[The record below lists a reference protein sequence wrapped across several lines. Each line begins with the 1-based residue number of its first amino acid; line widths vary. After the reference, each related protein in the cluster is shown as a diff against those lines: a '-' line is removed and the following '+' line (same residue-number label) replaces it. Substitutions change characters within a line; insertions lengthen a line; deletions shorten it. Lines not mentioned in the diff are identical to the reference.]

1 MLSDTNHT
9 PIHESNRK
17 RINKQ
22 KKEIMKRKKLLIALL
37 VVLAGLSGRHAV
49 AQPEIRYP
57 NPAYLH
63 WEEPCTDNFGYFW
76 NSGVGEVWFPGTGAD
91 FTDFIWPS
99 NMGEEVYTKNG
110 CAVNPFGTADSMQT
124 LYGVAIPVIPITTG
138 VPPLP
143 PMMDR
148 RITFDILLYSF
159 TPGDSLVQLV
169 KSQTFAVEEDQ
180 SPDLYMVFKE
190 YDYAS
195 GNPSPF
201 HDTLVKF
208 PMREFYF
215 DSPQKMYGNFFVGIH
230 STDTFVTAMGVLCN
244 NSCCHSGYAGFIDM
258 DKKMFLAYVSCGSS
272 SICCSSEGIYDGLDW
287 HPHGVAVPMTETVY
301 GSSSQFVYPI
311 LRPQGYL
318 NATTPEKE
326 AGNVRLLPNPA
337 RTRVTVEAD
346 CAIRNVEVMD
356 MLGSVI
362 LLERYDGDVRSATLD
377 VSNLAQGSYVVKVK
391 TEQNVSVQKLI
402 VGN

>member
-1 MLSDTNHT
+1 
-9 PIHESNRK
+9 
-17 RINKQ
+17 
-22 KKEIMKRKKLLIALL
+22 MKRKKLLIALL

-63 WEEPCTDNFGYFW
+63 WEEPCDLAYSW
-76 NSGVGEVWFPGTGAD
+76 KNSGGGLVWLPGCANLFYLD
-91 FTDFIWPS
+91 FLGPDSPDE
-99 NMGEEVYTKNG
+99 GPYTKRG
-110 CAVNPFGTADSMQT
+110 CVVNPFGTADSMQT
-124 LYGVAIPVIPITTG
+124 LYGVAISVLPMDSANH
-138 VPPLP
+138 PPYP

-169 KSQTFAVEEDQ
+169 KSQTFAVEKHQ

-195 GNPSPF
+195 GNPSPV
-201 HDTLVKF
+201 HDTLLKF

-215 DSPQKMYGNFFVGIH
+215 DSPQEMYGNFFVGIH

-272 SICCSSEGIYDGLDW
+272 SICCSSEGIYDGWDW
-287 HPHGVAVPMTETVY
+287 HPHGVAVPMTDTVY
-301 GSSSQFVYPI
+301 GSYSQFVYPI

-346 CAIRNVEVMD
+346 CAVRNVEVMD
-356 MLGSVI
+356 MLGSVM
-362 LLERYDGDVRSATLD
+362 LSERYTDDVRSATLD
-377 VSNLAQGSYVVKVK
+377 VSKLAQGSYVVKVK

>member
-1 MLSDTNHT
+1 M
-9 PIHESNRK
+9 EK
-17 RINKQ
+17 RI
-22 KKEIMKRKKLLIALL
+22 IAAVIFILGG
-37 VVLAGLSGRHAV
+37 VLTNRAV

-63 WEEPCTDNFGYFW
+63 WEEPCDLAYRW
-76 NSGVGEVWFPGTGAD
+76 NSGGELVWFPG
-91 FTDFIWPS
+91 FTHYFRDFIWTS
-99 NMGEEVYTKNG
+99 FGEEPYTKNG
-110 CAVNPFGTADSMQT
+110 CVVNPFGTADSMQT

-169 KSQTFAVEEDQ
+169 KSQTFAVEKDQ

-208 PMREFYF
+208 PMIEFYF
-215 DSPQKMYGNFFVGIH
+215 DSPQEMYGNFFVGIH

-362 LLERYDGDVRSATLD
+362 LSERYDGDVRSATLD

-391 TEQNVSVQKLI
+391 TEQNVTALKLI
-402 VGN
+402 VGVGN